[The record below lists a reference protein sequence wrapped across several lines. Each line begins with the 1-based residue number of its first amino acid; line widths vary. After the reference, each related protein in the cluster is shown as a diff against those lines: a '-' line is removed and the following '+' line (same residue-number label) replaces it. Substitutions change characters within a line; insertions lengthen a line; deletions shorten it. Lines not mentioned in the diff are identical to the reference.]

1 MHLIRTLRPG
11 RRRQAGLSIVELMVG
26 VAIGLVI
33 TAAAALLM
41 SGQLVENRRLLTE
54 TQVQQDLRAAADI
67 MAREMRRVGA
77 SGEVASLGSIWYPGS
92 PQVLRNDMA
101 NTFIVSSTQIDYNYF
116 PGSSALPGPFKYQ
129 QQGTLLRAQLSANS
143 GWQELTDANV
153 MRITSFTPT
162 ITTDS
167 SAAVVLPC
175 PKLCADLTTDCWPR
189 FQVRKA
195 RITIEAE
202 ALRDSTVKRAISST
216 VRLRNDHVTFADW
229 SANEICPL

>member
-1 MHLIRTLRPG
+1 MHLIRSLRPG

-101 NTFIVSSTQIDYNYF
+101 NTFTVSSTQVDYNYF

-129 QQGTLLRAQLSANS
+129 QQGALLRAQLSANS

-175 PKLCADLTTDCWPR
+175 PKLCADGTTGCWPR

-195 RITIEAE
+195 TITIEAE